1 MGAWDPA
8 GPEREEMFF
17 LPLGTGRAGQKP
29 RDDQTKA
36 LGLVAPIGPHTWIF
50 LPPPSPGDPVGL
62 GAGQGL
68 KARCSAKSV
77 PTNEAEGGLLV
88 PEGPPSD
95 PRSCLS
101 LGWRGGG

>member
-17 LPLGTGRAGQKP
+17 LPLGTGRAGQKS

-36 LGLVAPIGPHTWIF
+36 LGLVAPSGPHTWIF
-50 LPPPSPGDPVGL
+50 LLPPSPGDPVGL

-77 PTNEAEGGLLV
+77 PMNEAEGGLLV

-101 LGWRGGG
+101 LGWWGV